1 MADIRCSNCQTLNP
15 SDSVLCKNCGQPLLD
30 ESISWLDD
38 LRGGS
43 ESVAWEE
50 AETAAKANQEA
61 QPNEDIPEW
70 LQRIRQRNQSEPEK
84 TGQGSPTQESTGNQ
98 SDWMSNLQ
106 QPGANETPGAES
118 SADDGWL
125 SSLRGPDI
133 SAGGVPPAAQ
143 NSPLSQPSSEDSQA
157 DLTDWMAN
165 LESLKSGSGE
175 KSGETLTDSSP
186 DWASR
191 FSEDEPQ
198 TGPATLP
205 VDDNQDW
212 LSRFSLPTS
221 DQNSESGSN
230 EDWLAGLQAA
240 AGTSAVPSDEVP
252 SPAGEE
258 NDWMSDLRGVELPGT
273 AQPEPSESDDSSI
286 GGKESLSWESGL
298 PSGAPESEQVAETTE
313 WLNRFGKDE
322 PQSGQDQSVPPIE
335 SLSAQPAAET
345 PDWMSS
351 LSDNESEQPV
361 APVEGEPSSESDDEL
376 LAVPAE
382 GVPDWLKNYT
392 PEEKPVPPVEPV
404 ASISE
409 EPLDSGFSW
418 QSLSIPTEAS
428 LDSHEESNE
437 SLPFAAA
444 NLPDWLDQPDNGSP
458 RLPYDEPAIPPAETT
473 VSSSGPS
480 PFAGSDLGEW
490 LDESSLATSSIP
502 AAGNQPPAGSEQPL
516 EAADMPTWLQS
527 MRPIEMVAPKQT
539 PTDEKH
545 VEKAGPLAGLTGV
558 LPTED
563 LVGQYI
569 KPPIYSVKLRVSE
582 KQRVHA
588 SLIESLISDEAQAQ
602 LIPAERGETPRRI
615 LRLLVA
621 ALFILVIILPMLN
634 LLPTLPASDILP
646 QELIAFEQILSDEA
660 ILPQGSPVLLAV
672 EYEPGL
678 SGEMQTA
685 SEAVLKQLA
694 DRGIRLTVISTSPTG
709 PILAQSL
716 IEKAGFKTDQVANLG
731 YLAGGST
738 GLQSLSLS
746 PAQAAPATLQGQL
759 SSWNNGVLAGV
770 SSLQDFAAVI
780 VLTDDPDKGRNWVE
794 QVQPSLASKPLL
806 MISSAQAA
814 PLLLPYYNSGQVKGI
829 LTGISG
835 AAGYEGLVQSSG
847 AATLLRTPYQYA
859 MLLTALLILVG
870 GLVSAIITSIARGK
884 AEKGA

>member
-1 MADIRCSNCQTLNP
+1 MADIRCSNCQTLN
-15 SDSVLCKNCGQPLLD
+15 SADSVLCKNCGQPLLD

-43 ESVAWEE
+43 ESAAWEE

-84 TGQGSPTQESTGNQ
+84 TGQVSPAQESSENQ
-98 SDWMSNLQ
+98 NDWMSNLQ
-106 QPGANETPGAES
+106 KPGPDETLGADP

-125 SSLRGPDI
+125 SSLRSPDI
-133 SAGGVPPAAQ
+133 SGGSVPPAAQ
-143 NSPLSQPSSEDSQA
+143 DSPLSQSSSEDSQA

-165 LESLKSGSGE
+165 LESLKSGSNDNP
-175 KSGETLTDSSP
+175 GETLPDSSP
-186 DWASR
+186 EWASR
-191 FSEDEPQ
+191 FGDDESQ
-198 TGPATLP
+198 TGTPIPP
-205 VDDNQDW
+205 VDYNQDW
-212 LSRFSLPTS
+212 LSRFSQPTN
-221 DQNSESGSN
+221 DQNSEFGSN

-240 AGTSAVPSDEVP
+240 AGTSTDSNGEVP

-258 NDWMSDLRGVELPGT
+258 NDWMSSLRSVELPGI
-273 AQPEPSESDDSSI
+273 AQPGSLESDDSII
-286 GGKESLSWESGL
+286 GEKESLSRESEL
-298 PSGAPESEQVAETTE
+298 PSGFPASEQAAETTE
-313 WLNRFGKDE
+313 WLNKFGKDE
-322 PQSGQDQSVPPIE
+322 PLSGQDQSVPPIE
-335 SLSAQPAAET
+335 SFPSQPAGET
-345 PDWMSS
+345 PDWLSS
-351 LSDNESEQPV
+351 ASDKEPEPPV
-361 APVEGEPSSESDDEL
+361 APVEAGSSLGSEDEL
-376 LAVPAE
+376 EAVPAE

-392 PEEKPVPPVEPV
+392 PDEKPEPPVEPV
-404 ASISE
+404 APISE

-428 LDSHEESNE
+428 LDSHDESNE

-444 NLPDWLDQPDNGSP
+444 NLPDWLEQADNGSP
-458 RLPYDEPAIPPAETT
+458 RLPYDEPVIPPAESTG
-473 VSSSGPS
+473 SSSGPS
-480 PFAGSDLGEW
+480 PFAGNDLGEW
-490 LDESSLATSSIP
+490 LDESSLATSAIP
-502 AAGNQPPAGSEQPL
+502 AAGNQPPAGSDQPL

-615 LRLLVA
+615 LRILVA
-621 ALFILVIILPMLN
+621 ALLILVIILPMLN

-646 QELIAFEQILSDEA
+646 QELVAFEQILSDET
-660 ILPQGSPVLLAV
+660 ILSQGSPVLLAV

-716 IEKAGFKTDQVANLG
+716 IEKTGFQTDQVANLG

-738 GLQSLSLS
+738 GLQSFSLS

-759 SSWNNGVLAGV
+759 ASWNNGVLAGV
-770 SSLQDFAAVI
+770 SNLKDFAAVI
-780 VLTDDPDKGRNWVE
+780 VLTDDPDKGRNWIE

-806 MISSAQAA
+806 IISSAQAA

-835 AAGYEGLVQSSG
+835 AAGYEGLIQSSG

-870 GLVSAIITSIARGK
+870 GLVSAIITTITRGK
-884 AEKGA
+884 AEKEA

>member
-15 SDSVLCKNCGQPLLD
+15 ADAVLCKNCGQPLLD

-43 ESVAWEE
+43 KTEAWEE
-50 AETAAKANQEA
+50 PETTAKANQEA

-70 LQRIRQRNQSEPEK
+70 LQRIRQRSQSEPVK
-84 TGQGSPTQESTGNQ
+84 ANPNSPVQDEN
-98 SDWMSNLQ
+98 DWMSNLQ
-106 QPGANETPGAES
+106 QPAGGETPGSTPSPDE
-118 SADDGWL
+118 DWL
-125 SSLRGPDI
+125 HSLRDPD
-133 SAGGVPPAAQ
+133 SPSGTVPAGSQEPATD
-143 NSPLSQPSSEDSQA
+143 SSTSEDSQA
-157 DLTDWMAN
+157 DLPDWMAN
-165 LESLKSGSGE
+165 LEALKSNIPS
-175 KSGETLTDSSP
+175 SDSSIEPSP

-191 FSEDEPQ
+191 FGEDEP
-198 TGPATLP
+198 PAAAPTSP

-212 LSRFSLPTS
+212 LSKFSQPTS
-221 DQNSESGSN
+221 DQPSESGSN

-240 AGTSAVPSDEVP
+240 TGTTAESMSEGK
-252 SPAGEE
+252 SPAG
-258 NDWMSDLRGVELPGT
+258 
-273 AQPEPSESDDSSI
+273 
-286 GGKESLSWESGL
+286 
-298 PSGAPESEQVAETTE
+298 
-313 WLNRFGKDE
+313 DE
-322 PQSGQDQSVPPIE
+322 I
-335 SLSAQPAAET
+335 
-345 PDWMSS
+345 DWMSS
-351 LSDNESEQPV
+351 LRAVEVPGNGQPESLESADSSLEEKDGLSWNNGLPADLPASDQADETTDWLKKFAADETSSNQEQPV
-361 APVEGEPSSESDDEL
+361 APIEPPPAQSTGETADWLSGLSDHAAEQPQAETEPSEESSSESQ
-376 LAVPAE
+376 AVSGEA
-382 GVPDWLKNYT
+382 VPDWLKNFT
-392 PEEKPVPPVEPV
+392 PEEKPESPLEPV
-404 ASISE
+404 APISE
-409 EPLDSGFSW
+409 EPQEAGFSW
-418 QSLSIPTEAS
+418 QSLSIPADAG
-428 LDSHEESNE
+428 LGNHEESGE

-444 NLPDWLDQPDNGSP
+444 NLPDWLNQADNASSSSP
-458 RLPYDEPAIPPAETT
+458 NDEPSFPPAEDTGST
-473 VSSSGPS
+473 AGPS
-480 PFAGSDLGEW
+480 PFAGSDLEEW
-490 LDESSLATSSIP
+490 LDESSLATPAIP
-502 AAGNQPPAGSEQPL
+502 AGASQPPAGGDQPL

-621 ALFILVIILPMLN
+621 ALLIMVIILPMLN

-646 QELIAFEQILSDEA
+646 QELVAFEQVLGDES
-660 ILPQGSPVLLAV
+660 ILPPGSPVLLAV

-685 SEAVLKQLA
+685 SEAALKQLA

-709 PILAQSL
+709 PIMAQTL
-716 IEKAGFKTDQVANLG
+716 IEKAGFKPEQVANLG

-738 GLQSLSLS
+738 GLQSFSMA

-770 SSLQDFAAVI
+770 SSLKDFAAVI

-794 QVQPSLASKPLL
+794 QVQPALASKPLL

-814 PLLLPYYNSGQVKGI
+814 PLLLPYYNSGQIKGI
-829 LTGISG
+829 ITGISG

-847 AATLLRTPYQYA
+847 TATALRTPYQYA

-870 GLVSAIITSIARGK
+870 GLVSAIITSISRGK